1 MFKFKRDNYLFLLV
15 SLLLLSV
22 NTRGIS
28 LHENKQP
35 EIKQLEKFALNI
47 QESIENGNPSY
58 LNLSFDIDAFLQK
71 IITEN
76 SFPDDTAF
84 NKGFQEGLHN
94 NFDIGAMIV
103 DEIKQNGKYSF
114 LHLYQKEGTYFLLF
128 RLFTNNGINYH
139 EFEVKQ
145 DNDKF
150 KIIDAYLF
158 LSGEKMSETI
168 ARVYNSFRLL
178 NSASAP
184 NSYKY
189 LQALSEL
196 GEIKALASKGKYSKA
211 YKKWQKL
218 PSNFTE
224 DKLFLMT
231 GIQIASYLDDK
242 TYLKTYNEFV
252 LNYPN
257 NTGKYL
263 IPLNGFLVH
272 KNYSMAMTCI
282 DSLDKSL
289 DNDPMLNYVRGNLL
303 YEMGNYTEA
312 AKKMSVLIESIPDF
326 ETAYYSL
333 LSLYVKDKNYLEATH
348 LLDKIVFTFNYYKDD
363 FSPILKEYPEFI
375 NSKEYQAWLNQ

>member
-1 MFKFKRDNYLFLLV
+1 MFKRDNYLFLLV

-28 LHENKQP
+28 LLENKQS

-114 LHLYQKEGTYFLLF
+114 LHVYQKEGTYFLLF

-139 EFEVKQ
+139 EFEVKK

-168 ARVYNSFRLL
+168 ARIYNSFRLL

-196 GEIKALASKGKYSKA
+196 GETKALASKGKYSKA
-211 YKKWQKL
+211 YKKWQTL
-218 PSNFTE
+218 ASNFME

-257 NTGKYL
+257 NSGKYL

-272 KNYSMAMTCI
+272 KNYAMAMACI

-303 YEMGNYTEA
+303 YEMGDYTEA
-312 AKKMSVLIESIPDF
+312 AKKMSVLIESVPDF